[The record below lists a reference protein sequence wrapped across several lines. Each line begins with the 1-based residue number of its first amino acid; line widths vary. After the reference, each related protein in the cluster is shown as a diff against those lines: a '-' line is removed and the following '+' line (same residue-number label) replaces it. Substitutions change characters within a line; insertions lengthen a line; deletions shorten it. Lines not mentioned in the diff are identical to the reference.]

1 MNQRNRI
8 IIRTNMAGILMNL
21 LLAVGSVDIEVD
33 DSLTAADTTRLS
45 RRIRRIGAENG
56 VRLISV
62 GIYGTNAA
70 DPRHAEMWDRILA
83 AVSARPDISR
93 AYAFSCSEEKR
104 EVSFLVV
111 ADPASG
117 EDAVDALKSDL
128 KKDYPDYVFEIDSI
142 MDY

>member
-45 RRIRRIGAENG
+45 RRIGAENG